1 VVFCDKLLH
10 QQYSQIF
17 HNRVKQ
23 VLVDTIEQSNGVVF
37 VEIPLIDAFDF
48 SWQQIWLVERDLQ
61 TRVDAVVKRAGVSA
75 QNAMNIVSNQQIA
88 TNYTIKI
95 DNNGTLD
102 ELFKQVDSLLQANNL
117 L

>member
-1 VVFCDKLLH
+1 M
-10 QQYSQIF
+10 
-17 HNRVKQ
+17 
-23 VLVDTIEQSNGVVF
+23 
-37 VEIPLIDAFDF
+37 EIPLIDAFDF

-61 TRVDAVVKRAGVSA
+61 TRVDAVVKRDGVSA
-75 QNAMNIVSNQQIA
+75 QNVMNIVSKQQIA

-102 ELFKQVDSLLQANNL
+102 QLFKQVDSLLQANNL